1 MKQVKLLIIV
11 AIILLASA
19 TMCACSTQTSPPE
32 PAAEKEPGA
41 TTVII
46 TITQDFGRELM
57 LGETLEVSPDTSA
70 MAALMEVAEVET
82 AYGGGFVNA
91 INGVR
96 SGYAGSQKAKKDWF
110 FYINGIQSNVGALDY
125 KLHDGDVQHWDF
137 HSWGFRH
144 FIPAIIDD
152 FPSAFRYG
160 FGGRVSPTLIVCPDY
175 LKQDVVRLEEKL
187 AQLEVKDVGVR
198 SIDELA
204 ESEQGNSNIILVSVS
219 GNRLFSELNQNWQRL
234 GFFAY
239 FENGDLIVI
248 NNDGEITAEYGAG
261 TGLIQATQNPW
272 NPKGVGACENV
283 VWLVSGTDEVGVE
296 NALDAL
302 IDHHSKFHYSGA
314 VVVADGQIIKVP
326 R

>member
-1 MKQVKLLIIV
+1 
-11 AIILLASA
+11 
-19 TMCACSTQTSPPE
+19 
-32 PAAEKEPGA
+32 
-41 TTVII
+41 
-46 TITQDFGRELM
+46 M
-57 LGETLEVSPDTSA
+57 LGETLEVLPDTSA

-96 SGYAGSQKAKKDWF
+96 SGYAGSQKTKKDWF
-110 FYINGIQSNVGALDY
+110 FYVNGIQSNIGALDY

-144 FIPAIIDD
+144 FIPAIIDAY
-152 FPSAFRYG
+152 PSAFRHG
-160 FGGRVSPTLIVCPDY
+160 FGGRARPTLIVCPDY
-175 LKQDVVRLEEKL
+175 LKQDAVRLEEKL
-187 AQLEVKDVGVR
+187 AQLEVKDVGIR
-198 SIDELA
+198 SIDELD
-204 ESEQGNSNIILVSVS
+204 ESEKGNSNIILVSVP
-219 GNRLFSELNQNWQRL
+219 GNRLISELNQNWQRL

-248 NNDGEITAEYGAG
+248 NNDGEVTAEYGAG
-261 TGLIQATQNPW
+261 AGLIQATQNPW
-272 NPKGVGACENV
+272 NPKGIGACENV

-302 IDHHSKFHYSGA
+302 INHHGEFQYAGA
-314 VVVADGQIIKVP
+314 VVVADGKIIKVP